1 MAAAPP
7 REEGGGQGEA
17 HRAAHVARLV
27 RSPRRWVTLIELET
41 NLREAFTF
49 KNLFIHF
56 AKPAPKHGN

>member
-1 MAAAPP
+1 MAAAAP

-27 RSPRRWVTLIELET
+27 RSPRRWVSLIERET

-49 KNLFIHF
+49 KNLHIYTL
-56 AKPAPKHGN
+56 